1 MMRTYRFEVGAYD
14 LSVLVKRLKPIVDPD
29 SAMPMFH
36 SLCLRTDVDMLRGY
50 ATDGMRWACQEVQY
64 LVKPK
69 GPPDEL
75 VLPVS
80 ALVACLEG
88 ISQKK
93 LKHLAVTVSVRAKT
107 CRLRTDYHSVYVAR
121 EEIDFPDFDG
131 MKPRGEEGAVRV
143 TVSALM
149 ISDLGRAVERD
160 GEVLVHLEFADP
172 TGHSAIPF
180 STPLGTFYG
189 GLMPS
194 FADDDFRVK
203 ALANATVR

>member
-29 SAMPMFH
+29 SPMFH

-50 ATDGMRWACQEVQY
+50 ATDGTRWACQEVQY

-121 EEIDFPDFDG
+121 EDGGFPDFDG
-131 MKPRGEEGAVRV
+131 MKPKGEEGAARV
-143 TVSALM
+143 TISAMML
-149 ISDLGRAVERD
+149 SDLGRAIERD
-160 GEVLVHLEFADP
+160 GELLVHLEFADP
-172 TGHSAIPF
+172 AGHSAVPF
-180 STPLGTFYG
+180 VTPLGTFYG

-203 ALANATVR
+203 ALAKATVR